1 MLGTF
6 TLAEL
11 LPELKEFVQA
21 KASSKA
27 VFEII
32 DQVPKPLVHCTLDY
46 NCFVIFNKVHYLVIS
61 YNTIGV

>member
-11 LPELKEFVQA
+11 LPELKDFFQA
-21 KASSKA
+21 KGSSKA

-32 DQVPKPLVHCTLDY
+32 DQVHNLYNITLLY
-46 NCFVIFNKVHYLVIS
+46 S
-61 YNTIGV
+61 